1 MIVIKISVQANLF
14 GAWVTPKWKAMWLPA
29 MHAEM
34 AWLRAFDVREAHRT
48 MFRSASVCVVALCLL
63 AACTIPTHTAP
74 LQPEIATGFTR
85 KTDVVTQKFA
95 VAAANPLATQAGFD
109 ILKAGGS
116 AVDAAIAVQ
125 MVLGLVEP
133 QSSGIGGGAFLLHSA
148 VGEGTHAALKVQAFD
163 GRETAPAAATED
175 MLLNSDGKPLAFH
188 AAVVGGRS
196 VGTPGVL
203 RMLAQAHAQHGKLP
217 WANLFQSAITLAN
230 QGFAISPRLHAQ
242 LKADAYLRLDPIAR
256 NYFYQSNGEPHP
268 IGHVLRN
275 PELAAVLKRIALEG
289 VQAFYSG
296 DIAEALVQKVH
307 QHPSN
312 PGRLALSDLTNYQAK
327 ERTPVCFDYAAA
339 SRVFRVC
346 GFPPPSSGAIAIG
359 QILGM
364 LQHTPA
370 SLMSSPA
377 DLADGAPDPR
387 WLHLYTEASRLAFA
401 DRAQYVADPDFTP
414 APSGEWQSL
423 LAPAYLR
430 ERAKLI
436 RPTAMSQAL
445 PGVPMQAQ
453 LSSFAPM
460 LDQLEYGTSH
470 ISIVDGQGNALAM
483 TTTIEDAFGSRQMV
497 KGFLLNN
504 ELTDFSF
511 APRDTQGRMV
521 ANRVQP
527 NKRPRSSMSP
537 ILVFDKTTGQLV
549 MSVGSPGGTMI
560 IHFTAKTL
568 VGVLNWGLSPQQAIS
583 LPNFGSVGGPLIL
596 EGGRFAPATLAA
608 LRDRGHEVRE
618 QSLTSGL
625 QAVVKQNRN
634 GQTVWVSGAD
644 PRREGEVM
652 GE

>member
-1 MIVIKISVQANLF
+1 MTDARVRR
-14 GAWVTPKWKAMWLPA
+14 AWQGKTLRRRIWPIALLLWL
-29 MHAEM
+29 
-34 AWLRAFDVREAHRT
+34 
-48 MFRSASVCVVALCLL
+48 S
-63 AACTIPTHTAP
+63 ACTTPPHNSTP
-74 LQPEIATGFTR
+74 LQPEIATGFNR
-85 KTDVVTQKFA
+85 KADVVTTQFA

-109 ILKAGGS
+109 VLKAGGS

-133 QSSGIGGGAFLLHSA
+133 QSSGLGGGAFLLHSA
-148 VGEGTHAALKVQAFD
+148 GAHVQAFD

-175 MLLNSDGKPLAFH
+175 LLLGPDGKPLAFH
-188 AAVVGGRS
+188 AAVVGGRA

-217 WANLFQSAITLAN
+217 WARLFEPAIRLAT

-242 LKADAYLRLDPIAR
+242 LKADAYLRLDASAR
-256 NYFYQSNGEPHP
+256 AYFYQANGEPHP
-268 IGHVLRN
+268 VGHLLRN
-275 PELAAVLKRIALEG
+275 PELAVVLQRIATEG

-296 DIAEALVQKVH
+296 EVAEAMVRKVQ
-307 QHPSN
+307 QHASN
-312 PGRLALSDLTNYQAK
+312 PGRMTLSDLANYQAK
-327 ERTPVCFDYAAA
+327 ERIPLCFDHPAHA
-339 SRVFRVC
+339 RVYRIC
-346 GFPPPSSGAIAIG
+346 GFPPPSSGVMAIG

-370 SLMSSPA
+370 SMMSSPREA
-377 DLADGAPDPR
+377 VDGTPDPR
-387 WLHLYTEASRLAFA
+387 WLHLYAEASRLAFA
-401 DRAQYVADPDFTP
+401 DRAHYVADPDFVP
-414 APSGEWQSL
+414 PPSGEWQSL
-423 LAPAYLR
+423 LAPAYVR

-436 RPTAMSQAL
+436 RPTAMPQAL
-445 PGVPMQAQ
+445 PSVPVRGQR
-453 LSSFAPM
+453 SSFAPM
-460 LDQLEYGTSH
+460 LDQPEYGTSH
-470 ISIVDGQGNALAM
+470 ISIVDAQGNALAM

-511 APRDTQGRMV
+511 VPRDAQGRVV

-537 ILVFDKTTGQLV
+537 LLVFDKATGELV
-549 MSVGSPGGTMI
+549 ASLGSPGGAMI

-568 VGVLNWGLSPQQAIS
+568 YGVLNWGLSPQQAIA
-583 LPNFGSVGGPLIL
+583 LPNFGSVGGPMVL

-608 LRDRGHEVRE
+608 LRERGHEVRE
-618 QSLTSGL
+618 QALTSGL
-625 QAVVKQNRN
+625 QAVVKQNKN
-634 GQTVWVSGAD
+634 GKNVWVSGAD

>member
-1 MIVIKISVQANLF
+1 MSLLQRMCNASRSGCSSVSHRSLA
-14 GAWVTPKWKAMWLPA
+14 VAML
-29 MHAEM
+29 
-34 AWLRAFDVREAHRT
+34 
-48 MFRSASVCVVALCLL
+48 ALLG
-63 AACTIPTHTAP
+63 ACTTPFNSSSNAP

-85 KTDVVTQKFA
+85 KADVVTQKFS

-116 AVDAAIAVQ
+116 AVDAAVAVQ

-148 VGEGTHAALKVQAFD
+148 AGEGEHVAPKVQAFD

-175 MLLNSDGKPLAFH
+175 LLLNAEGKPLAFH
-188 AAVVGGRS
+188 SAVVGGRS

-217 WANLFQSAITLAN
+217 WAQLFEPAITLAN
-230 QGFAISPRLHAQ
+230 QGFAISPRLYAQ
-242 LKADAYLRLDPIAR
+242 LKADAYLRLDPTAR
-256 NYFYQSNGEPHP
+256 AYFYQASGEPHP
-268 IGHVLRN
+268 VGHMLRN
-275 PELAAVLKRIALEG
+275 PELAAVLQRIATDG
-289 VQAFYSG
+289 VQAFYTG
-296 DIAEALVQKVH
+296 EVAEAVVRKVQ
-307 QHPSN
+307 QHASN
-312 PGRLALSDLTNYQAK
+312 PGRLALSDLANYQAK
-327 ERTPVCFDYAAA
+327 ERTPLCFDHAAL
-339 SRVFRVC
+339 SRVYRVC

-359 QILGM
+359 QILGL

-370 SLMSSPA
+370 SLMKSP
-377 DLADGAPDPR
+377 LEMVDGTPDPR

-401 DRAQYVADPDFTP
+401 DRAQYVADPDFAP

-423 LAPAYLR
+423 LAPAYLQ

-436 RPTAMSQAL
+436 RPTAMPQA
-445 PGVPMQAQ
+445 PAGVPVRAQ
-453 LSSFAPM
+453 RSSFAPM
-460 LDQLEYGTSH
+460 ADQPEYGTSH

-511 APRDTQGRMV
+511 APRDAQGRIV

-537 ILVFDKTTGQLV
+537 TLVFDKATGQLV
-549 MSVGSPGGTMI
+549 MSVGSPGGAMI

-568 VGVLNWGLSPQQAIS
+568 YGVLNWGLSPQQAIA
-583 LPNFGSVGGPLIL
+583 LPNFGSVGGPLVL

-608 LRDRGHEVRE
+608 LRERGHEVRE
-618 QSLTSGL
+618 QPLTSGL
-625 QAVVKQNRN
+625 QAVVKQNKN

>member
-1 MIVIKISVQANLF
+1 MIWLFIEFLMKRILQAALL
-14 GAWVTPKWKAMWLPA
+14 LPV
-29 MHAEM
+29 
-34 AWLRAFDVREAHRT
+34 FI
-48 MFRSASVCVVALCLL
+48 LL
-63 AACTIPTHTAP
+63 ASCHAINDTP

-85 KTDVVTQKFA
+85 KADVFSSKFA

-109 ILKAGGS
+109 ILKVGGS

-133 QSSGIGGGAFLLHSA
+133 QSSGLGGGAFLLHSA
-148 VGEGTHAALKVQAFD
+148 AGEGAGASPKMQAYD

-175 MLLNSDGKPLAFH
+175 MLLNNEGKPLAFH

-217 WANLFQSAITLAN
+217 WARLFEPAITLAT

-242 LKADAYLRLDPIAR
+242 LKADAHLRSDPTAR
-256 NYFYQSNGEPHP
+256 AYFYQANGEPHP
-268 IGHVLRN
+268 VGHVLRN
-275 PELAAVLKRIALEG
+275 PELATVLQRIATEG

-296 DIAEALVQKVH
+296 EVAEAVVRKVQ
-307 QHPSN
+307 QHPTN
-312 PGRLALSDLTNYQAK
+312 PGRLTLSDLAHYQAK
-327 ERTPVCFDYAAA
+327 ERTPLCFDHAAA
-339 SRVFRVC
+339 SRVYRVC
-346 GFPPPSSGAIAIG
+346 GFPPPSSGAIAMG

-364 LQHTPA
+364 LQHPPA
-370 SLMSSPA
+370 SLMASPTEA
-377 DLADGAPDPR
+377 VDGTPDPR

-401 DRAQYVADPDFTP
+401 DRAQYVADPDFAP

-423 LAPAYLR
+423 LASAYLR

-436 RPTAMSQAL
+436 RPIAQPQVL
-445 PGVPMQAQ
+445 PGVPVRAQ
-453 LSSFAPM
+453 RSSFAPM
-460 LDQLEYGTSH
+460 ADQPEYGTSH
-470 ISIVDGQGNALAM
+470 ISIVDTQGNALAM

-511 APRDTQGRMV
+511 APRDAQGRLV

-537 ILVFDKTTGQLV
+537 TLVFDKATGQLV
-549 MSVGSPGGTMI
+549 MSVGSPGGAMI
-560 IHFTAKTL
+560 IHFTAKT
-568 VGVLNWGLSPQQAIS
+568 VYGVLNWGLSPQQAIA
-583 LPNFGSVGGPLIL
+583 LPNFGSVGGPLVL

-608 LRDRGHEVRE
+608 LRERGHEVRE
-618 QSLTSGL
+618 LALTSGL

-634 GQTVWVSGAD
+634 GRNVWVSAAD

>member
-1 MIVIKISVQANLF
+1 MGEPRRRSNRVAAQTRLGLLRNACRGVSVGLL
-14 GAWVTPKWKAMWLPA
+14 V
-29 MHAEM
+29 
-34 AWLRAFDVREAHRT
+34 
-48 MFRSASVCVVALCLL
+48 LL
-63 AACTIPTHTAP
+63 AACTSPSLTSHAP
-74 LQPEIATGFTR
+74 LQPEIATGVTR
-85 KTDVVTQKFA
+85 KADVVTRKFA

-109 ILKAGGS
+109 ILKTGGS

-148 VGEGTHAALKVQAFD
+148 ATDPAHTLPKLQAFD

-175 MLLNSDGKPLAFH
+175 LLLNANGQPLAFH
-188 AAVVGGRS
+188 NAVVGGRS

-217 WANLFQSAITLAN
+217 WAQLFEPAIRLAN

-242 LKADAYLRLDPIAR
+242 LKADAFLRLDPTAR
-256 NYFYQSNGEPHP
+256 AYFYQANGEPYAV
-268 IGHVLRN
+268 GHVLRN
-275 PELAAVLKRIALEG
+275 PELAAVLQRIATEG

-296 DIAEALVQKVH
+296 EVAEAVVRKVQ
-307 QHPSN
+307 QHPTN

-327 ERTPVCFDYAAA
+327 ERTPVCFDHAA
-339 SRVFRVC
+339 SSRIYRVC

-370 SLMSSPA
+370 SLMSSPTA
-377 DLADGAPDPR
+377 TVDGTPDPR
-387 WLHLYTEASRLAFA
+387 WLHLYSEASRLAFA
-401 DRAQYVADPDFTP
+401 DRAQYVADPDFVNGP
-414 APSGEWQSL
+414 GGEWQSL

-436 RPTAMSQAL
+436 RPTAMPQAL
-445 PGVPMQAQ
+445 PGVPVRTQR
-453 LSSFAPM
+453 SSFAPM
-460 LDQLEYGTSH
+460 AEQPEYGTSH

-511 APRDTQGRMV
+511 APRDAQGRAV
-521 ANRVQP
+521 ANRVQA

-537 ILVFDKTTGQLV
+537 TLVFDKATGQLV
-549 MSVGSPGGTMI
+549 MSVGSPGGAMI

-568 VGVLNWGLSPQQAIS
+568 YGVLNWGLSPQQAIA
-583 LPNFGSVGGPLIL
+583 LPNFGSVGGPVVL

-608 LRDRGHEVRE
+608 LRERGHEVRE
-618 QSLTSGL
+618 QALTSGL
-625 QAVVKQNRN
+625 QAVVKQNKN
-634 GQTVWVSGAD
+634 EQTLWVSGAD

>member
-1 MIVIKISVQANLF
+1 VVVDATPAQHSVQEVMNPSVIRAC
-14 GAWVTPKWKAMWLPA
+14 AMA
-29 MHAEM
+29 
-34 AWLRAFDVREAHRT
+34 
-48 MFRSASVCVVALCLL
+48 SASVLLLVACS
-63 AACTIPTHTAP
+63 TPSSTSNTP
-74 LQPEIATGFTR
+74 LQPEIASGFTR
-85 KTDVVTQKFA
+85 KADVVTAKFA

-148 VGEGTHAALKVQAFD
+148 ANGGANAAAKVQAFD

-175 MLLNSDGKPLAFH
+175 MLLNAEGKPLAFH
-188 AAVVGGRS
+188 SALVGGRS

-203 RMLAQAHAQHGKLP
+203 RMLAQAHAQHGQLP
-217 WANLFQSAITLAN
+217 WATLFAPAIALAN

-242 LKADAYLRLDPIAR
+242 LKADAYLRLDPTAR
-256 NYFYQSNGEPHP
+256 AYFYQTNGEPHP
-268 IGHVLRN
+268 VGHVLRN
-275 PELAAVLKRIALEG
+275 PELAAVLQRIALEG

-296 DIAEALVQKVH
+296 EVAEAVVRKVQ
-307 QHPSN
+307 QHPTN
-312 PGRLALSDLTNYQAK
+312 PGRLTVSDLSNYQAK
-327 ERTPVCFDYAAA
+327 ERTPLCFDHAAA
-339 SRVFRVC
+339 SRVYRVC
-346 GFPPPSSGAIAIG
+346 GFPPPSSGAMAMG

-370 SLMSSPA
+370 SLMTSPL
-377 DLADGAPDPR
+377 DTVDGTPDPR

-401 DRAQYVADPDFTP
+401 DRAHYVADPDFVS

-423 LAPAYLR
+423 LSPAYLR

-445 PGVPMQAQ
+445 PGVPVHAQ
-453 LSSFAPM
+453 RSSFAPM
-460 LDQLEYGTSH
+460 AEQPEYGTSH
-470 ISIVDGQGNALAM
+470 ISIVDGRGNALAM
-483 TTTIEDAFGSRQMV
+483 TTTIEDAFGARQMV

-511 APRDTQGRMV
+511 APRDAQGRPV
-521 ANRVQP
+521 ANRVQA
-527 NKRPRSSMSP
+527 NKRPRSSMAP
-537 ILVFDKTTGQLV
+537 TLVFDKATGQLV
-549 MSVGSPGGTMI
+549 MSVGSPGGAMI

-568 VGVLNWGLSPQQAIS
+568 YGVLNWGLSPQQAIA
-583 LPNFGSVGGPLIL
+583 LPNFGSVGGPLVV
-596 EGGRFAPATLAA
+596 EGGRFAPATLTV
-608 LRDRGHEVRE
+608 LRERGHEVKE
-618 QSLTSGL
+618 LALTSGL
-625 QAVVKQNRN
+625 QAVVKQNKH
-634 GQTVWVSGAD
+634 GQTGWVSGAD

>member
-1 MIVIKISVQANLF
+1 MDAQNN
-14 GAWVTPKWKAMWLPA
+14 
-29 MHAEM
+29 
-34 AWLRAFDVREAHRT
+34 VRLKRVGVLA
-48 MFRSASVCVVALCLL
+48 VVLALL
-63 AACTIPTHTAP
+63 AACAVPSGGLTSPTTVSGTP

-85 KTDVVTQKFA
+85 KADVVTKKFA

-109 ILKAGGS
+109 VLKAGGS

-133 QSSGIGGGAFLLHSA
+133 QSSGIGGGAFLLHSTA
-148 VGEGTHAALKVQAFD
+148 TQGGRAKVQAFD

-175 MLLNSDGKPLAFH
+175 MLLNADGQPLAFH

-217 WANLFQSAITLAN
+217 WTKLFEPAIALAT

-242 LKADAYLRLDPIAR
+242 LKADAYLRLDPTAR
-256 NYFYQSNGEPHP
+256 AYFYQANGEPHA

-275 PELAAVLKRIALEG
+275 PELAAVLQRIANEG

-296 DIAEALVQKVH
+296 EVAEAVVRKVQ

-312 PGRLALSDLTNYQAK
+312 PGRLALHDLANYQAK
-327 ERTPVCFDYAAA
+327 ERTPVCFDHAAA
-339 SRVFRVC
+339 SRVYRVC

-370 SLMSSPA
+370 SLMSPPTE
-377 DLADGAPDPR
+377 LVDGTPDPR

-401 DRAQYVADPDFTP
+401 DRALYVADPDFAP

-423 LAPAYLR
+423 LAPAYLH

-436 RPTAMSQAL
+436 RPTAMPQAL
-445 PGVPMQAQ
+445 PGVPVPVHAQ
-453 LSSFAPM
+453 RSSFAPM
-460 LDQLEYGTSH
+460 AEQPEYGTSH
-470 ISIVDGQGNALAM
+470 ISIVDAYGNALAM

-511 APRDTQGRMV
+511 APRDAQGRLV

-537 ILVFDKTTGQLV
+537 TLVFDKATGQLV
-549 MSVGSPGGTMI
+549 MSVGSPGGAMI

-568 VGVLNWGLSPQQAIS
+568 VGVLNWGLSPQQAIA
-583 LPNFGSVGGPLIL
+583 LPNFGSVGGPVVL
-596 EGGRFAPATLAA
+596 EGGRFSPATLAA
-608 LRDRGHEVRE
+608 LRERGHEVKE
-618 QSLTSGL
+618 LALTSGL
-625 QAVVKQNRN
+625 QAVVKQNKH
-634 GQTVWVSGAD
+634 GQTVWISGAD

>member
-1 MIVIKISVQANLF
+1 MNEKRHLWVPFFYVFFRGCVMTHFKRLSVL
-14 GAWVTPKWKAMWLPA
+14 
-29 MHAEM
+29 M
-34 AWLRAFDVREAHRT
+34 AVP
-48 MFRSASVCVVALCLL
+48 VCVVAC
-63 AACTIPTHTAP
+63 ATWPSSTDTSP

-85 KTDVVTQKFA
+85 KADLVTEKFA

-109 ILKAGGS
+109 VLKAGGS

-148 VGEGTHAALKVQAFD
+148 AGEGGPKLQAFD

-175 MLLNSDGKPLAFH
+175 MLINADGKPLAFH
-188 AAVVGGRS
+188 AAAVGGRS

-217 WANLFQSAITLAN
+217 WAKLFEPAITLAT

-242 LKADAYLRLDPIAR
+242 LKADAYLRSDPTAR
-256 NYFYQSNGEPHP
+256 AYFYQSNGEPHA

-275 PELAAVLKRIALEG
+275 PELAAVLQRIATEG

-296 DIAEALVQKVH
+296 EVAEALVRKVQ

-312 PGRLALSDLTNYQAK
+312 PGRLALSDLANYQAK
-327 ERTPVCFDYAAA
+327 ERTPVCFDHAAA
-339 SRVFRVC
+339 SRVYRVC

-370 SLMSSPA
+370 SLMSSPSDA
-377 DLADGAPDPR
+377 VDGTPDPR

-401 DRAQYVADPDFTP
+401 DRAQYVADPDFAP

-423 LAPAYLR
+423 LSPAYLR

-436 RPTAMSQAL
+436 RPTAMPQAL
-445 PGVPMQAQ
+445 PGVPVRAQ
-453 LSSFAPM
+453 RSSFAPM
-460 LDQLEYGTSH
+460 VDQPECGTSH

-511 APRDTQGRMV
+511 SPRDAQGRPV

-537 ILVFDKTTGQLV
+537 TLVFDKATGQLV
-549 MSVGSPGGTMI
+549 MSVGSPGGAMI

-568 VGVLNWGLSPQQAIS
+568 YGVLNWGLSPQQAIA
-583 LPNFGSVGGPLIL
+583 LPNFGSVGGPLL
-596 EGGRFAPATLAA
+596 VEGGRFAPATLAA
-608 LRDRGHEVRE
+608 LRERGHEVKE
-618 QSLTSGL
+618 LALTSGL
-625 QAVVKQNRN
+625 QAVVQQKTQGKNR
-634 GQTVWVSGAD
+634 WVSGAD
-644 PRREGEVM
+644 PRREGEVK